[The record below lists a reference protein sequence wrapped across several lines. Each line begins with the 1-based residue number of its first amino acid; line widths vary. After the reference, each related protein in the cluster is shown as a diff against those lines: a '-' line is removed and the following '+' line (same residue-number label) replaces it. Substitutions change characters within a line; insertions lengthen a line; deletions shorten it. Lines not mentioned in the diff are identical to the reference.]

1 MIDLEEFT
9 TDYRSY
15 VEKWFYKRIKTDDFK
30 PSFDDFW
37 SYVIQEFLRRDTL
50 SKFKE
55 DHFSNAQFTTWLF
68 TVLERHFS
76 DFRRK
81 EKKYDWVGI
90 TPINQPEEKG
100 VISERKLGFVDIS
113 ILESPSELA
122 YVIDIINH
130 IPNDLHR
137 VIVKLKFFYPGKI
150 ELTTNDF
157 HYIEQRTDKSKNIVN
172 EFIRENLKQD
182 FGLRDN
188 DITELLDMNKG
199 SINTTFQRAVRKYLI
214 EPYNRKKA
222 SS

>member
-68 TVLERHFS
+68 VVLERHFS

-122 YVIDIINH
+122 YVINIINH
-130 IPNDLHR
+130 IPNDIQEKERQEETVEAVSLNKEIDR
-137 VIVKLKFFYPGKI
+137 EDSL
-150 ELTTNDF
+150 ND
-157 HYIEQRTDKSKNIVN
+157 KPK
-172 EFIRENLKQD
+172 
-182 FGLRDN
+182 
-188 DITELLDMNKG
+188 TELDQKKIVEL
-199 SINTTFQRAVRKYLI
+199 SINQWVNSWSSKDKIGRAHV
-214 EPYNRKKA
+214 
-222 SS
+222 